1 MKERFEMTH
10 ILQAS
15 LREELDDV
23 RALMRLFVAWHRTH
37 HAEDVALIDRYFD
50 AAAFEAELA
59 GLPGPYAPPK
69 GRLLI
74 AYEGAQPAGVVAL
87 RDLGKGMCEMKRMF
101 VPEEFRGR
109 GIGRALADR
118 VVWEAKAAGYT
129 RMMLDTSTRQ
139 KQAIELYERAGFR
152 RIMPYYPLTADLK
165 SWLVFF
171 ELKLQ

>member
-1 MKERFEMTH
+1 MAH
-10 ILQAS
+10 ILQAT

-23 RALMRLFVAWHRTH
+23 RSLMRAFVTWHRAH
-37 HAEDVALIDRYFD
+37 HAEDIALIDRYFD
-50 AAAFEAELA
+50 GAAFETELA
-59 GLPGPYAPPK
+59 GLPGKYAPPK

-74 AYEGAQPAGVVAL
+74 AYEHAQPAGMVAL

-129 RMMLDTSTRQ
+129 RMMLDTSNRQ
-139 KQAIELYERAGFR
+139 SRAIELYERAGFR
-152 RIMPYYPLTADLK
+152 RIMPYYPLTADLRA
-165 SWLVFF
+165 WLVFF

>member
-1 MKERFEMTH
+1 MTH
-10 ILQAS
+10 ILQAT

-23 RALMRLFVAWHRTH
+23 RALMRLFVAWHRAH
-37 HAEDVALIDRYFD
+37 HAEDIELIDRYFD
-50 AAAFEAELA
+50 EAEFEAELA
-59 GLPGPYAPPK
+59 GLPGKYGPPK

-74 AYEGAQPAGVVAL
+74 AYEDAQPAGMVAL

-101 VPEEFRGR
+101 VPVEYRGR

-139 KQAIELYERAGFR
+139 KQAIELYERTGFR